1 MLNRIRVVMIFCTL
15 VAFGCT
21 PPPNGV
27 ASPVTADRAAAIARD
42 FAIRGQPP
50 GTQVFDLVV
59 GTPEQVD
66 RAWRVQVDFT
76 VLFPLHTSGQR
87 GPIHLLIDV
96 DRNTGEPVIH
106 AQG

>member
-1 MLNRIRVVMIFCTL
+1 MLLLTL
-15 VAFGCT
+15 VTFGCT
-21 PPPNGV
+21 PTPSV
-27 ASPVTADRAAAIARD
+27 ASPVTADRATAIARD
-42 FAIRGQPP
+42 FAVSGQPS

-76 VLFPLHTSGQR
+76 VLYPLHTSGQR

-96 DRNTGEPVIH
+96 DRNTGEPVIV